1 MQLTINSGVV
11 FENQHHIHILCDDL
25 CGAREL
31 YLKFCVCCSPA
42 IDSSVIIK
50 NMLVLS
56 AHFSQF
62 LEIIQ

>member
-31 YLKFCVCCSPA
+31 YLKFCVRCSPA
-42 IDSSVIIK
+42 IDGSVIIK
-50 NMLVLS
+50 NMLAPS